1 MIIEAGFGLCA
12 SNLPTLYGMVK
23 TKGVQ
28 TLINSVQSLFSL
40 RSLSPHHSKDSA
52 RPRQRIGSQDSD
64 SRIIANP
71 TAPNENLT
79 KVEHIPMQ
87 EDIGIRMTKDIE
99 VSSSMV

>member
-40 RSLSPHHSKDSA
+40 RSLSPNGSHEST
-52 RPRQRIGSQDSD
+52 RPRQKFGSQDSD
-64 SRIIANP
+64 SRIVMNT
-71 TAPNENLT
+71 TAPNENSPKT
-79 KVEHIPMQ
+79 EYIPMQ
-87 EDIGIRMTKDIE
+87 QDIRITKDIE
-99 VSSSMV
+99 VSNNMI